1 MTTTPR
7 IATLSRTYRIA
18 STAALSADSFCPR
31 PIQRAAA
38 IAPASVTR
46 TSSIAMFRSGACL
59 ALTALHPVR
68 CLDSDE
74 LEAACDHRLRRA
86 AEPEAERLL
95 VALEH
100 AMLVVE
106 AVEVVRQT
114 DRIRRDALRAAA
126 LGRLARD
133 GRELG
138 EPLHDVALLGRQ
150 RLCRHHG
157 VTRRSCVAED
167 AGDARVRVLHV
178 VHRVLLQPL
187 GREVD
192 VDLDRL
198 VGPAVDEEP
207 ARGVDADLV
216 EELVE

>member
-1 MTTTPR
+1 MTTTP
-7 IATLSRTYRIA
+7 RIA
-18 STAALSADSFCPR
+18 STAALSADSFSPR

-74 LEAACDHRLRRA
+74 LQAACDHRLRRA
-86 AEPEAERLL
+86 AEAEAERLL

-106 AVEVVRQT
+106 AVEVVRQA
-114 DRIRRDALRAAA
+114 DRVRRDALRPAA
-126 LGRLARD
+126 LGRLTRN

-150 RLCRHHG
+150 RLREHQ
-157 VTRRSCVAED
+157 VATRGPGVAED
-167 AGDARVRVLHV
+167 ARDARVR
-178 VHRVLLQPL
+178 
-187 GREVD
+187 
-192 VDLDRL
+192 
-198 VGPAVDEEP
+198 
-207 ARGVDADLV
+207 
-216 EELVE
+216 

>member
-18 STAALSADSFCPR
+18 STAALSADSFSPR
-31 PIQRAAA
+31 PIHRAAA

-74 LEAACDHRLRRA
+74 LQAARDHRLRRA
-86 AEPEAERLL
+86 AEPQAESLL
-95 VALEH
+95 LALED
-100 AMLVVE
+100 AVLVVE
-106 AVEVVRQT
+106 AVEVVRKAN
-114 DRIRRDALRAAA
+114 RICRDALRPAA

-138 EPLHDVALLGRQ
+138 EPLHEVALLGRQ
-150 RLCRHHG
+150 RLCK
-157 VTRRSCVAED
+157 
-167 AGDARVRVLHV
+167 
-178 VHRVLLQPL
+178 
-187 GREVD
+187 
-192 VDLDRL
+192 
-198 VGPAVDEEP
+198 
-207 ARGVDADLV
+207 
-216 EELVE
+216 